1 MKKNYHLA
9 LLILSLLFIFNG
21 RAIWAQN
28 DSLSQFDSTKEII
41 AIVSQLERLDPS
53 EYILKIDDVR
63 EKLEKYFENK
73 KRVCEGDFSTV
84 VLTKGERESDT
95 KKSVK
100 LSKEER
106 EVCLR
111 ELKQVQ
117 QKYIESLFEAKKRY
131 VIHLHKQR
139 LEELEKSKEEAIKEL
154 MKKFNK
160 KGRR

>member
-1 MKKNYHLA
+1 MF
-9 LLILSLLFIFNG
+9 LS
-21 RAIWAQN
+21 
-28 DSLSQFDSTKEII
+28 
-41 AIVSQLERLDPS
+41 
-53 EYILKIDDVR
+53 
-63 EKLEKYFENK
+63 
-73 KRVCEGDFSTV
+73 
-84 VLTKGERESDT
+84 

-106 EVCLR
+106 EVCFR